1 MLCIDMDLMTVGSED
16 RWDEWDHLISAKW
29 SGLSDKPKLSRNA
42 MDIGK
47 WPSYRVMRSNRVRY
61 GETVES
67 VESDEDAWPSSESDE
82 E

>member
-1 MLCIDMDLMTVGSED
+1 ML
-16 RWDEWDHLISAKW
+16 
-29 SGLSDKPKLSRNA
+29 KLSRNA

-67 VESDEDAWPSSESDE
+67 VESDEDAWPSSETDE